1 MEHSNHIYFYFIA
14 IIGHDF
20 DPERVIILKYR
31 KGNNMEYHIKLED
44 GSTLA
49 SFVNE
54 HDRNSFLDVLREDYD
69 DMPDGY
75 FTPVDES

>member
-1 MEHSNHIYFYFIA
+1 M
-14 IIGHDF
+14 
-20 DPERVIILKYR
+20 K
-31 KGNNMEYHIKLED
+31 YHIKLED

-54 HDRNSFLDVLREDYD
+54 HDRDVFLDVLDEDYP

-75 FTPVDES
+75 FSAVDD